1 MNVDNAA
8 VDGRP
13 IWLLDCIERA
23 SIVRCINIYYYK
35 ASYYL
40 SHLWLIDKLPRVE
53 INNWYI
59 TIIID
64 AAAETD
70 EENVYSACATAQ
82 TEIRRI
88 V

>member
-35 ASYYL
+35 AIYYL
-40 SHLWLIDKLPRVE
+40 GHS
-53 INNWYI
+53 
-59 TIIID
+59 
-64 AAAETD
+64 
-70 EENVYSACATAQ
+70 
-82 TEIRRI
+82 
-88 V
+88 

>member
-8 VDGRP
+8 VEGRP

-40 SHLWLIDKLPRVE
+40 GHSWLI
-53 INNWYI
+53 
-59 TIIID
+59 TFIIA

-70 EENVYSACATAQ
+70 EENV
-82 TEIRRI
+82 
-88 V
+88 